1 MKKASTKIIIPIFFL
16 LTLLCV
22 IIFVVAT
29 YRNMRQTEAL
39 NIKVKSSLKFLALN
53 ETLLSNLQAV
63 ENTQRGYIFS
73 SKENFS
79 IPYSRAIAKLA
90 SDTGRL
96 NNMLSDIPERL
107 IVISA
112 LKSLLIKKIENSRE
126 TISLYDSAGINPV
139 LDMMNKG
146 TGLKLTDSIKNWAL
160 QIEDADRNLLNQSN
174 AYLEKSAQNTTYRF
188 FLLAFI
194 FFVILVLFLLIIN
207 NDIKKRNE
215 TAIQIRMQ
223 ASLLDTIPDTIFT
236 TDKNLIV
243 KTWNKYASEMYGFS
257 ATEAIG
263 KPISSL
269 FKVDIS
275 DEDSVSSFTV
285 LQEKG
290 SYKDEYTVIKKNGE
304 TLFILASINTII
316 DKDEEITGYVS
327 VHRDITQRKEL
338 EKELKIFNTEL
349 EQQVKIKTGETIN
362 ILERITDGF
371 LALDHNFTFTFVNKK
386 AGEILGYDPGKMI
399 GKNIFT
405 DFPETASEDFNN
417 ACLQSFKTQQYCL
430 LENYYSPLSLWLEN
444 DIYPSLDGLSIFFK
458 DVTFKKKAELAL
470 KESEEHYKHLIE
482 HLHAGVIVHRPDTSI
497 LLSNHEASRLLGFS
511 SGQILEK
518 KATAREWDFVTADGK
533 KLDLSEYPV
542 MKVLTTGQPLH
553 NMIFGISNK
562 QKKENTWVL
571 VTAFPEYGLSGKLKQ
586 IVVTFVDISDRK
598 KAEEELKRNEEML
611 NMAQAI
617 AKIGSWEFNLETYE
631 LKWSKELYHIFE
643 AEHVKAKDLYE
654 YFRNKFHPDDLE
666 KLDNVMKNAIE
677 NSKGYQY
684 QHRIITKDGTVKH
697 ILGIGE
703 VILNTEG
710 AVVGLKGSGQDIT
723 EIIKAEEK
731 LQHSYLQIKQLVNH
745 LQDIREQERTNM
757 AREIHD
763 ELGQQLTGLKMY
775 ISWLNKKCI
784 PQEIEIKEKFAATM
798 MLIEDTIKSVRKI
811 SMELR
816 PSILDDLGL
825 LAAMEWQSTEFEKRS
840 GISTAFI
847 NLTNNKE
854 VPARLKTGLFR
865 IFQESLTNVARHADA
880 KKIVSS
886 LKLDRNKL
894 TLTITD
900 DGKGFIYKNIDSKK
914 TLGLLGMEERTK
926 EMGGR
931 YEIKSYP
938 GVGTTVSVTVP
949 V

>member
-1 MKKASTKIIIPIFFL
+1 MKKTSTKIIIPVFFL

-29 YRNMRQTEAL
+29 YRNMRQTETQS
-39 NIKVKSSLKFLALN
+39 IKVKSSLKFLVLT
-53 ETLLSNLQAV
+53 ETLLSNLQDV

-96 NNMLSDIPERL
+96 NNMLPGIPERL
-107 IVISA
+107 IVIEA

-126 TISLYDSAGINPV
+126 AISLYNSAGINPV

-146 TGLKLTDSIKNWAL
+146 TGLKLTDSIKNWVL
-160 QIEDADRNLLNQSN
+160 QIEDADRNLLDQSN

-194 FFVILVLFLLIIN
+194 FFVILVLFLLILN

-215 TAIQIRMQ
+215 TAAQLRMQ

-243 KTWNKYASEMYGFS
+243 KTWNKYAAEMYGFS

-269 FKVDIS
+269 FKVAIS
-275 DEDSVSSFTV
+275 DKESVSSFTA
-285 LQEKG
+285 LKERG
-290 SYKDEYTVIKKNGE
+290 SYKDEYTIIKKNGE
-304 TLFILASINTII
+304 TLFVLASVNTII
-316 DKDEEITGYVS
+316 NDGEITGYVS

-349 EQQVKIKTGETIN
+349 EQQVKIKTAETIN

-371 LALDHNFTFTFVNKK
+371 LALDNNFTFTFVNKK
-386 AGEILGYDPGKMI
+386 AGEILGYEPAKMI

-417 ACLQSFKTQQYCL
+417 ACKKSFKTQQYCL
-430 LENYYSPLSLWLEN
+430 LENYYGSLSLCLEN
-444 DIYPSLDGLSIFFK
+444 DIYPSPDGLSIFFK

-482 HLHAGVIVHRPDTSI
+482 HLHAGVVVYRPDTSI
-497 LLSNHEASRLLGFS
+497 LLSNHKASKLLGFS
-511 SGQILEK
+511 SEQILEK
-518 KATAREWDFVTADGK
+518 KVTAGEWNFVTTDGK
-533 KLDLSEYPV
+533 KLALNEYPV
-542 MKVLTTGQPLH
+542 MKVLITGKPLH
-553 NMIFGISNK
+553 NIILGISN
-562 QKKENTWVL
+562 QRRKEITWVL
-571 VTAFPEYGLSGKLKQ
+571 ITAFPEYAISGKLKQ

-598 KAEEELKRNEEML
+598 KAEEELKRSEEML

-654 YFRNKFHPDDLE
+654 YFRNKFHPDDLG

-684 QHRIITKDGTVKH
+684 QHRIITKDGRVKH

-731 LQHSYLQIKQLVNH
+731 LQQSYLQIKQLVNH

-784 PQEIEIKEKFAATM
+784 PQETEIKEKFAATM

-825 LAAMEWQSTEFEKRS
+825 LAAMEWQSTEFEKWS

-886 LKLDRNKL
+886 LKFDSNKL

>member
-1 MKKASTKIIIPIFFL
+1 MKKNSTKIIIPVFFI

-29 YRNMRQTEAL
+29 YRNMKQTEAQS
-39 NIKVKSSLKFLALN
+39 IKVKTSLKFLVLT
-53 ETLLSNLQAV
+53 ETLISNLQDLD
-63 ENTQRGYIFS
+63 NTQRGYIFS
-73 SKENFS
+73 SKKNFS
-79 IPYSRAIAKLA
+79 APYSKAIEKLA
-90 SDTGRL
+90 SDTARL
-96 NNMLSDIPERL
+96 NHMLADIPERL
-107 IVISA
+107 NVISG
-112 LKSLLIKKIENSRE
+112 LNSLLIKKINNSRE
-126 TISLYDSAGINPV
+126 AISLYDSAGINPV
-139 LDMMNKG
+139 LNLMNKG
-146 TGLKLTDSIKNWAL
+146 TGLKLTDSIKKL
-160 QIEDADRNLLNQSN
+160 VFQIEDADRTLLDQTN
-174 AYLEKSAQNTTYRF
+174 AYLEKSAQKTTYRF

-207 NDIKKRNE
+207 NDIKKRTE
-215 TAIQIRMQ
+215 TAVQLRMQ
-223 ASLLDTIPDTIFT
+223 ASLLNTIPDTIFT

-243 KTWNKYASEMYGFS
+243 KTWNKYAAEMYGFS

-275 DEDSVSSFTV
+275 DEDSLSSFTV

-290 SYKDEYTVIKKNGE
+290 SYKDEYTIIKKNGE
-304 TLFILASINTII
+304 TLFILASVNTII
-316 DKDEEITGYVS
+316 DKDDEITGYVS
-327 VHRDITQRKEL
+327 VHRDITRRKQL
-338 EKELKIFNTEL
+338 EKELKLFNTEL
-349 EQQVKIKTGETIN
+349 EQQVKIKTAETVN

-371 LALDHNFTFTFVNKK
+371 LALDNNFTFTFVNTK
-386 AGEILGYDPGKMI
+386 AGEILGYDPAKMI

-417 ACLQSFKTQQYCL
+417 ACKQSFKTQQYCL
-430 LENYYSPLSLWLEN
+430 LENYYGPLSLWLEN
-444 DIYPSLDGLSIFFK
+444 DIYPSPDGLSIFFK

-482 HLHAGVIVHRPDTSI
+482 HLHAGVVVHRPDTSI
-497 LLSNHEASRLLGFS
+497 LLSNQEASRLLGFS
-511 SGQILEK
+511 SEEILEK
-518 KATAREWDFVTADGK
+518 KVASNEWNFVTTDGE
-533 KLDLSEYPV
+533 KLALNEYPA
-542 MKVLTTGQPLH
+542 MKVLTTGKPLH
-553 NMIFGISNK
+553 NIILGINNQ

-571 VTAFPEYGLSGKLKQ
+571 INAFPEYGISGQLKQ

-598 KAEEELKRNEEML
+598 KAEEELKRSEEML

-617 AKIGSWEFNLETYE
+617 AKLGSWEFNLETYE

-643 AEHVKAKDLYE
+643 AEHVKDNELYE
-654 YFRNKFHPDDLE
+654 YFRNKFHPDDLV
-666 KLDNVMKNAIE
+666 KLDNAMKYSIE

-684 QHRIITKDGTVKH
+684 QHRIIDNDGTVKH

-703 VILNTEG
+703 VILNSAG
-710 AVVGLKGSGQDIT
+710 VVVGLKGSGQDIT

-731 LQHSYLQIKQLVNH
+731 LQQSYQQIKQLVAH
-745 LQDIREQERTNM
+745 LQEIREQERTNM

-784 PQEIEIKEKFAATM
+784 PKEAEIKEKFSATM

-811 SMELR
+811 SMDLR

-825 LAAMEWQSTEFEKRS
+825 MAAMEWQSTEFEKRS
-840 GISTAFI
+840 GISTEFI

-854 VPARLKTGLFR
+854 IPAGLRTGLFR

-886 LKLDRNKL
+886 LKFDSNKL